1 MDVISIGYI
10 VIAALVGAAITF
22 VVCRRHASSSQDEV
36 NDADNSELNLLQKK
50 YDEVRTKLDNAQKEA
65 NSKIEEANE
74 QLQKALNGNVDEAI
88 KTKLAEV
95 DKLKKKLS
103 DLQDELD
110 EKEDDIDDIEKK
122 LKKKT
127 AENGELQESID
138 KSNRELKKISSD
150 YEQAKSD
157 LEEKGKDLDLKKES
171 LTFVQEIL
179 TAKTVSDKTTQNL
192 LNKID
197 SFVEFVLDDVNK
209 SVKSCYD
216 LKEELEND
224 LFGSKLTEW
233 AITQKKSWIQGK
245 TTIALVG
252 EFSAGKTSIVNRL
265 LSQDNPNVPLLPVST
280 KATTAI
286 PTYISG
292 SQVKTLFKFVS
303 PDNEQKEISE
313 ATFRRVN
320 KEVLDQ
326 VQGVSSL
333 IKYFVMSYV
342 NPNLQNLSILD
353 TPGFN
358 SNDKEDAERTIDV
371 INECDALFWVVD
383 VNAGTVNRASIKL
396 IKDNL
401 KSPLFVVINKVDTKA
416 KSEVDKVENLIKN
429 TMESEGL
436 HIEGYLRFSSKE
448 QLDTLLTPIKS
459 IQHDIAKDE
468 YLTFLCNTLGSF
480 VKELETETK
489 KAKKVCTKLENE
501 SNALVDNYNSAMGAL
516 SEDCVSVSEIPHWE
530 EHLFSKDRYE
540 MSADEFEAMTD
551 LLSTIAEERCN
562 DLADLYNKQMEKRAE
577 LSDAYEDYE
586 NNKAMFQNL
595 NRCYESL
602 QNKIKDLK

>member
-1 MDVISIGYI
+1 MSIVYI

-22 VVCRRHASSSQDEV
+22 VVCRRHAPSSQDEV

-157 LEEKGKDLDLKKES
+157 LEEKGKDLNLKKVS

-179 TAKTVSDKTTQNL
+179 TAKTVSDKTTVNL

-209 SVKSCYD
+209 SVKNSYD
-216 LKEELEND
+216 IKEELED
-224 LFGSKLTEW
+224 ALFGFKLKEW

-333 IKYFVMSYV
+333 IKYFVMSYK

-401 KSPLFVVINKVDTKA
+401 KRPLFVVINKVDTKA

-448 QLDTLLTPIKS
+448 PLDTLLTPIKS
-459 IQHDIAKDE
+459 IQHDTAKDE

-501 SNALVDNYNSAMGAL
+501 SNALVDNYNSAMDAL

-540 MSADEFEAMTD
+540 MSADEFNAMD
-551 LLSTIAEERCN
+551 NLLSTIAEERRN
-562 DLADLYNKQMEKRAE
+562 DLADLYNKQMEKRKE
-577 LSDAYEDYE
+577 LSKAYEYYE
-586 NNKAMFQNL
+586 NNKAMFHNL